1 MTSDFALYLLPKG
14 TEYFEHD
21 GTPTTYRCAT
31 NTTDI
36 NFFKKVADADFIVQV
51 NESGIMGHARGTGY
65 DEYMG
70 KEIAYWG
77 GVGNCGSPKCVVE
90 AKHLQPHTLKWAD
103 GSEVKATDYFSVAKD
118 TDIEVVD
125 PRVYWPL
132 IASKA
137 ARKHTGCITTNEGVC
152 VEWRYDKGADSKG
165 PGLYF
170 YWGDGKR
177 VRFENATKGD
187 VPAPKADKVKVPTI
201 RDYMIPNSKWKITG
215 DINVNAYR
223 RLPNHQLQSYVF
235 TTLHPGDEI
244 TITGKFKRGIFDNN
258 LNVPV
263 KVPGGTTLLIPYDEL
278 KAVVEQIGEVDMIPE
293 YFIYDRLKQQYYSGS
308 EYHCDAHY
316 KRKDILLYVDKL
328 SKARK
333 FKRLGD
339 VRAHALVQSGY
350 YDGLPGE
357 NNLPDWMRGGKAF
370 DIPETWEIHEINKLT
385 KLVNKKIEL
394 LDTFNRTWSLRALTI
409 KYGSA
414 VRAVYSDLDK
424 KNQLNEYSAVLVF
437 AKRESN
443 TKYYDDFELTAD
455 EKSDIAD
462 AISNVDKKELKSSK
476 SYGAH
481 AFAIKDSS
489 TGVMIRLTYSGN
501 LECKVIDLQLMMEVV
516 GEDLGGSEISDQIR
530 EN

>member
-1 MTSDFALYLLPKG
+1 MTSEFGLYLVKQG

-21 GTPTTYRCAT
+21 GTPTTYYAASRRT
-31 NTTDI
+31 GI
-36 NFFKKVADADFIVQV
+36 NHFKKVADADFIVQV
-51 NESGIMGHARGTGY
+51 NTSGVMGHAKEVGY
-65 DEYMG
+65 DEYLG

-77 GVGNCGSPKCVVE
+77 GVGNCGGPKCVVE
-90 AKHLQPHTLKWAD
+90 AIHLQPYALKWAT

-118 TDIEVVD
+118 TDIEVLAPSTYD
-125 PRVYWPL
+125 PMV
-132 IASKA
+132 ASKA
-137 ARKHTGCITTNEGVC
+137 ARKHNGCITTNEGLC
-152 VEWRYDKGADSKG
+152 VEWRYDAGADGKG
-165 PGLYF
+165 PGFYF
-170 YWGDGKR
+170 IWGDGKR
-177 VRFENATKGD
+177 VRFENATKGET
-187 VPAPKADKVKVPTI
+187 PAPKADKVKVPTI
-201 RDYMIPNSKWKITG
+201 RDYLIPNSKWTITG

-223 RLPNHQLQSYVF
+223 RLPNYQFESYLF
-235 TTLHPGDEI
+235 TTLHAGDEI
-244 TITGKFKRGIFDNN
+244 TVTGKFKRGLFENS

-263 KVPGGTTLLIPYDEL
+263 KIPGGTTHMIAYDEL
-278 KAVVEQIGEVDMIPE
+278 KEVVEQIGEVDMIPE
-293 YFIYDRLKQQYYSGS
+293 YFIYDRLHQKYYSGS
-308 EYHCDAHY
+308 EYHYDNHN
-316 KRKDILLYVDKL
+316 KRNDILIYVDKL

-357 NNLPDWMRGGKAF
+357 HNLPDWMRGGKAF

-385 KLVNKKIEL
+385 KLLNKKIEL
-394 LDTFNRTWSLRALTI
+394 TETFDRTWRLRGLTM

-424 KNQLNEYSAVLVF
+424 KDKLNEYSAVLVF

-443 TKYYDDFELTAD
+443 NKYYDDFELSDA
-455 EKSDIAD
+455 EKADIAE

-489 TGVMIRLTYSGN
+489 TGVMIRLTYSGD
-501 LECKVIDLQLMMEVV
+501 LECKVIDLQLMAEVV
-516 GEDLGGSEISDQIR
+516 GEDLGASEISEQIK
-530 EN
+530 ES